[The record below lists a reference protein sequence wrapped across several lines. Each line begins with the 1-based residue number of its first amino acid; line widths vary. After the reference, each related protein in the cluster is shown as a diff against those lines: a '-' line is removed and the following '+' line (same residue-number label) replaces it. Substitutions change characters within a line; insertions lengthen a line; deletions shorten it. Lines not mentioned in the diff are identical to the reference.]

1 MRVRKFLNL
10 KLDLNADGHYILKVI
25 MFKYMCV
32 CVYVY
37 ILSLIKR
44 KQIGV
49 EMRMRIAA
57 GHCLQ
62 HVFKSRNDN
71 RMSCVPVF
79 FWGGGGVGMSL

>member
-25 MFKYMCV
+25 MFKY
-32 CVYVY
+32 
-37 ILSLIKR
+37 ILSLIQR

-49 EMRMRIAA
+49 EIRMRIAA

-62 HVFKSRNDN
+62 HVYKSRNES
-71 RMSCVPVF
+71 RMSYVPVF
-79 FWGGGGVGMSL
+79 